1 MIAAPT
7 APTQALMAFAR
18 LKARAEKAGHT
29 CNRDAS
35 GWVTLSRWGHSV
47 TFEDV
52 GTASQWLDR
61 VIGGAA

>member
-7 APTQALMAFAR
+7 SPTQALMAFAR

-35 GWVTLSRWGHSV
+35 GWVTLSRWGCSV

-52 GTASQWLDR
+52 STASQWLDR